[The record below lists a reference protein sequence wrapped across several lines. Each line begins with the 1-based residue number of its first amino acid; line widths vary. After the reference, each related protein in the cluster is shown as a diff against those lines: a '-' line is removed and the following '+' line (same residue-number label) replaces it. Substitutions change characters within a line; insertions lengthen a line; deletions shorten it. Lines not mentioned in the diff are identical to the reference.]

1 MPFRFVLQNQ
11 WPTLAWLAQGNKSD
25 RTVTVHHG
33 AGVEVTSD
41 WFCEA
46 VWDGDFQSGDFDQTD
61 IVAGSGGRIRD
72 GRITFVASGSTVD
85 RIQWCEDT
93 DSIFVANSICCL
105 MAFTGAEVDP
115 TYASFISDAN
125 TVINGIDR
133 YKPTMQTSRG
143 EIHLVYFNNLEWDE
157 RGCRAEPKTGLGRD
171 FSSFEKYHAFM
182 QQSMAALMANIGAKQ
197 RRFSLKAMGT
207 LSTGYDSTTVAVLG
221 KQNGLEEVITFDR
234 ARGNVDDS
242 GAGAATILGLRLHSI
257 DREAWRKEQ
266 FPEVPFIASYSSA
279 EDMIFLGAAQQLR
292 GKVLLTGYHGDKVW
306 DKLTTYLSD
315 KIVRGDPS
323 GLALTEYR
331 LHAGF
336 INCAVPFWGTRQ
348 IRDIHAIS
356 NSAAMKQW
364 DVQGNYSRPI
374 CRRIAEEAGLPRD
387 SFGTRKKTVTV
398 DPFSG
403 WDVLHKGGNFL
414 TPSSRDDF
422 LNWIRRRRG
431 LWLKRGQ
438 LPPIPSVGVNY
449 AVNSVYMLAIDF
461 THWISSVTPLWRVLA
476 YPQYQPHYLN
486 LYLFPW
492 AVDRLKHHYAR

>member
-1 MPFRFVLQNQ
+1 M
-11 WPTLAWLAQGNKSD
+11 
-25 RTVTVHHG
+25 
-33 AGVEVTSD
+33 
-41 WFCEA
+41 
-46 VWDGDFQSGDFDQTD
+46 
-61 IVAGSGGRIRD
+61 
-72 GRITFVASGSTVD
+72 
-85 RIQWCEDT
+85 
-93 DSIFVANSICCL
+93 
-105 MAFTGAEVDP
+105 
-115 TYASFISDAN
+115 
-125 TVINGIDR
+125 
-133 YKPTMQTSRG
+133 
-143 EIHLVYFNNLEWDE
+143 
-157 RGCRAEPKTGLGRD
+157 
-171 FSSFEKYHAFM
+171 
-182 QQSMAALMANIGAKQ
+182 
-197 RRFSLKAMGT
+197 
-207 LSTGYDSTTVAVLG
+207 
-221 KQNGLEEVITFDR
+221 
-234 ARGNVDDS
+234 
-242 GAGAATILGLRLHSI
+242 
-257 DREAWRKEQ
+257 
-266 FPEVPFIASYSSA
+266 
-279 EDMIFLGAAQQLR
+279 GAAQQLR

-387 SFGTRKKTVTV
+387 SFGTRKKAVTV

-422 LNWIRRRRG
+422 LNWIRRHRG

-438 LPPIPSVGVNY
+438 LPPIPSVSVNY
-449 AVNSVYMLAIDF
+449 IVNSVYMLAIDF
-461 THWISSVTPLWRVLA
+461 NHWISSITPLWRVLG

>member
-85 RIQWCEDT
+85 RIQWCEDA

-125 TVINGIDR
+125 RVINGIDR
-133 YKPTMQTSRG
+133 YKPTVQTSRG
-143 EIHLVYFNNLEWDE
+143 EINLVYFNNLIWDE
-157 RGCRAEPKTGLGRD
+157 MGCRVEPKPGLGRD
-171 FSSFEKYHAFM
+171 FSSFEKYRTFM
-182 QQSMAALMANIGAKQ
+182 QQSMAAVMTNIGDNA

-207 LSTGYDSTTVAVLG
+207 LSSGYDSTTIAVLA
-221 KQNGLEEVITFDR
+221 QQYGLEEAITFHR

-279 EDMIFLGAAQQLR
+279 EDMIFLGADQHLH
-292 GKVLLTGYHGDKVW
+292 GKVLFTGYHGGNVW
-306 DKLTTYLSD
+306 GKLTAYISD

-356 NSAAMKQW
+356 NSQVMKPW
-364 DVQGNYSRPI
+364 DVPGNYSRPI

-387 SFGTRKKTVTV
+387 SFGTRKKAASV

-431 LWLKRGQ
+431 LWLKRGR

-449 AVNSVYMLAIDF
+449 VVNSVHMLAIDF